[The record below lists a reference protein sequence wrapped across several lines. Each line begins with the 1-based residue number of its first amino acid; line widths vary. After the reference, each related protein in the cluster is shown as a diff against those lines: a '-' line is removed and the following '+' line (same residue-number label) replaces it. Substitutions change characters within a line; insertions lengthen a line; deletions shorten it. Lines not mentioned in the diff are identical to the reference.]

1 MGGGGHGGPLQSAS
15 DSPAQRS
22 QQPTAKRPGGR
33 SARVQAAVHQAVI
46 DLAGERAV
54 TQLTIPAVAERA
66 GVNAT
71 TIYRRWGTLQALLA
85 EVAALRGSAA
95 PPSSSG
101 DLRTDL
107 EAYAI
112 RTLADLT
119 RPGGIAFFRA
129 QVSPDIDER
138 RSGLRECLRRATAG
152 LDTILEASRDRGETP
167 PPLERLLDQIVAPLY
182 FRTVF
187 SVPDTDETYAR
198 ALVADL
204 FSGTW
209 KSAVTSH

>member
-1 MGGGGHGGPLQSAS
+1 MNAEPL
-15 DSPAQRS
+15 
-22 QQPTAKRPGGR
+22 AKRPGGR
-33 SARVQAAVHQAVI
+33 SARVQAAVHRAVT
-46 DLAGERAV
+46 DLAGERDV
-54 TQLTIPAVAERA
+54 TQLTIPVVAERA
-66 GVNAT
+66 GVNPT
-71 TIYRRWGTLQALLA
+71 TVYRRWGTLGALLA
-85 EVAALRGSAA
+85 EVAALRGTDA

-107 EAYAI
+107 EAYAV

-129 QVSPDIDER
+129 EVSPDVDER
-138 RSGLRECLRRATAG
+138 RSGLRECLQRATAG
-152 LDTILEASRDRGETP
+152 LDMVLEASRGRGETP

-182 FRTVF
+182 FRVVF

-198 ALVADL
+198 GLVADL

-209 KSAVTSH
+209 RSAVELR